1 MEFKKDPHV
10 DHGIHCT
17 PIRDHGP
24 RHAARDNAIL
34 STSGV
39 APGSLQANLIVLPSR
54 YASDFRLL
62 CKRNPVPGPLLAES
76 ADVGSFDKLNS
87 WIDGVAG
94 DSVAGGI
101 DIRKDA
107 PRFMVYKDGQLVK
120 SKCEDVVGEWTGDH
134 VAFLIGCSYSFETAL
149 AEAGLPPRHMV
160 LGRVVP
166 MYRTNIRLCPA
177 GAITGGTYVVSMRPY
192 KKADIE
198 KVRDVTRP
206 YVTTHGEP
214 VAWGWDAVKALGIDN
229 VNKVDW
235 GEPPVT
241 ENGDP
246 LGHGD
251 ENNVPVFFGCGVT
264 PQEAVM
270 SANLSGTIMGH
281 APSHMIVLDVKD
293 EDVIQKS

>member
-1 MEFKKDPHV
+1 MGSIVPPALPD
-10 DHGIHCT
+10 GLAA
-17 PIRDHGP
+17 
-24 RHAARDNAIL
+24 RHAARDNTIL

-39 APGSLQANLIVLPSR
+39 APGYLQANLIVLPSR

-62 CKRNPVPGPLLAES
+62 CKRNPVPCPLLAES
-76 ADVGSFDKLNS
+76 ADVGSFDKLKS
-87 WIDGVAG
+87 WVSGVAG
-94 DSVAGGI
+94 ENVAKGI

-107 PRFMVYKDGQLVK
+107 PRFMVYRDSKLVK
-120 SKCEDVVGEWTGDH
+120 SKCEDIVEEWSDDH

-149 AEAGLPPRHMV
+149 EQAGLPPRHMV

-177 GAITGGTYVVSMRPY
+177 GAFTGGTYVVSMRPY

-198 KVRDVTRP
+198 TVRDVTRP

-214 VAWGWDAVKALGIDN
+214 VAWGWDAVKALGIETIN
-229 VNKVDW
+229 NVDW

-241 ENGDP
+241 ADGEP
-246 LGHGD
+246 LTEGD
-251 ENNVPVFFGCGVT
+251 EENVPVFFGCGVT

-270 SANLSGTIMGH
+270 RADLSGTIMGH
-281 APSHMIVLDVKD
+281 APGHMIVLDIKD
-293 EDVIQKS
+293 DDVIQKS